1 MVARQLIVLA
11 SKMKTFTF
19 IFSAYES
26 SFPVLHIF
34 CLVVGCLIDSC
45 SDHHFAERNSGKIS
59 WEVCYRKQRRTAT
72 VAWWRHQHVWVC
84 QHCATDHCTCSCTSK
99 AVPFCSF
106 CPALGRANREWNR
119 AMTRYLVYKAVLS
132 CTFGTGSNEHIC
144 NHSNMALLL
153 EGSTLL

>member
-72 VAWWRHQHVWVC
+72 VA
-84 QHCATDHCTCSCTSK
+84 
-99 AVPFCSF
+99 
-106 CPALGRANREWNR
+106 
-119 AMTRYLVYKAVLS
+119 
-132 CTFGTGSNEHIC
+132 
-144 NHSNMALLL
+144 
-153 EGSTLL
+153 